1 MTVGYGSVASSYRH
15 GMNNYTQARLTR
27 APFPVA
33 AARHG
38 QAPRHATNM
47 PMRLLLLL
55 AALCWTPPVLALQP
69 TAPFHV
75 EQQQLDAQYW
85 IDRHPAP
92 ETPLLAPGQIAAF
105 NANLLRKDPSVHDL
119 HQLPDAYAAS
129 EIRAWIARLSAPPT
143 RTLYDEQGQPLAAE
157 RLAALA
163 GTLDLDAIPERVA
176 PRYGL
181 VVRRADLRA
190 FPTGQRVFSSPDD
203 TDIDRFQESGLYPGT
218 PVAVLHRSRDGRWLF
233 VVSPNY
239 AAWIESGHVAI
250 GEREEVLDYARRQ
263 PRLIVTGAQARTV
276 FTPERPSLSSLPLD
290 MGVQLPVLHD
300 WPQNIAVNGQLP
312 YTAHVVQLPVRNE
325 DGSLQFGP
333 ALVPRS
339 ADVATGPLPATPANL
354 LRQAFKFLG
363 ERYGWGHS
371 YEARDCSGF
380 VLDVYRSL
388 GIDLPRNTIDQSRSP
403 ALESVPYDASAPLQ
417 ERLGALARLQAGDL
431 VYIPGHVMM
440 VIGHDN
446 GQTWVIHD
454 TAGASYRD
462 AGGQLHRARIN
473 AVAVTPLE
481 PLLLGSGEAFIDR
494 ITRIQRIPP
503 QGLP

>member
-1 MTVGYGSVASSYRH
+1 M
-15 GMNNYTQARLTR
+15 
-27 APFPVA
+27 
-33 AARHG
+33 
-38 QAPRHATNM
+38 
-47 PMRLLLLL
+47 LLLT
-55 AALCWTPPVLALQP
+55 LCWVPLVLALQP
-69 TAPFHV
+69 NPFHV
-75 EQQQLDAQYW
+75 EPQQLDAHYW

-92 ETPLLAPGQIAAF
+92 ETPLLTSGRIAAF
-105 NANLLRKDPSVHDL
+105 NADLVEKDPSIHDL
-119 HQLPDAYAAS
+119 HMLPGTYD
-129 EIRAWIARLSAPPT
+129 EDEVRALIGRVSSPPK
-143 RTLYDEQGQPLAAE
+143 RMLYDEKGQVLEPG
-157 RLAALA
+157 RLAELSRM
-163 GTLDLDAIPERVA
+163 LDLDAVTKHITPD
-176 PRYGL
+176 YGL

-190 FPTGQRVFSSPDD
+190 FPTTQRVFSSPDD

-218 PVAVLHRSRDGRWLF
+218 PVAALHRSQDGRWLF

-239 AAWIESGHVAI
+239 AAWIESENIALGS
-250 GEREEVLDYARRQ
+250 RDEVLGFTRQQ
-263 PRLIVTGAQARTV
+263 PRLIVTGAQARTA
-276 FTPERPSLSSLPLD
+276 FTPEQPSASLLTLD
-290 MGVQLPVLHD
+290 MGTQLPVLQD
-300 WPQNIAVNGQLP
+300 WPPHTPVNGQLP
-312 YTAHVVQLPVRNE
+312 YTAHVVQLPLRNE
-325 DGSLQFGP
+325 DGSLRFSP

-339 ADVATGPLPATPANL
+339 ADVAAAPLPATPANL

-417 ERLGALARLQAGDL
+417 ERLDALARLQVGDL

-440 VIGHDN
+440 VIGHDK

-462 AGGQLHRARIN
+462 TDGKLHRAHIN

-481 PLLLGSGEAFIDR
+481 PLLLGSGEPFIDR
-494 ITRIQRIPP
+494 ITRIQRIPSEGHP
-503 QGLP
+503 